1 MAIGT
6 FKSSTHN
13 MSLIQEQLLH
23 EVIILLS
30 LWFVDCVI
38 CSQSVVIKCTTAFIF
53 PTEDS
58 KVCRICSGHLYL
70 PSLIPE
76 LTPRYFCDFLAAL
89 NNALR
94 YHTIVTSRRIA
105 CVIGFIWTLS
115 LLVAVF
121 PFLGWREV
129 RPRVVGGYCQYHLNL
144 APSYILF
151 LHVTVC
157 LTPLTTTCLAYCK
170 IFQVARLQARK
181 IASMTVRLSFVV

>member
-1 MAIGT
+1 MWGQDRWILAIGT
-6 FKSSTHN
+6 RPISGRLIEWLSGYFSCGSRRVVPSGQDNSTLPAQAVFTSPPFRIPGLTRRHFRGF
-13 MSLIQEQLLH
+13 L
-23 EVIILLS
+23 
-30 LWFVDCVI
+30 
-38 CSQSVVIKCTTAFIF
+38 TAI
-53 PTEDS
+53 
-58 KVCRICSGHLYL
+58 
-70 PSLIPE
+70 
-76 LTPRYFCDFLAAL
+76 

-129 RPRVVGGYCQYHLNL
+129 RPRVSGGYCQYHLNL

-170 IFQVARLQARK
+170 VFQVARLQAQK
-181 IASMTVRLSFVV
+181 IASMTVRLSFVG

>member
-1 MAIGT
+1 MFAKYCGKMYSRLHFSYGGFT
-6 FKSSTHN
+6 
-13 MSLIQEQLLH
+13 SLRCLL
-23 EVIILLS
+23 
-30 LWFVDCVI
+30 
-38 CSQSVVIKCTTAFIF
+38 
-53 PTEDS
+53 
-58 KVCRICSGHLYL
+58 R
-70 PSLIPE
+70 PSLPHFRHFI
-76 LTPRYFCDFLAAL
+76 AAI

-129 RPRVVGGYCQYHLNL
+129 RPRVAGGFCQYHLNL

-170 IFQVARLQARK
+170 IFQVARQQAQK
-181 IASMTVRLSFVV
+181 IASMTVRVL

>member
-1 MAIGT
+1 MTSYLSPKFKYMIIHIFICKVLKCSHLFPDRR
-6 FKSSTHN
+6 FKSTP
-13 MSLIQEQLLH
+13 
-23 EVIILLS
+23 
-30 LWFVDCVI
+30 VDG
-38 CSQSVVIKCTTAFIF
+38 
-53 PTEDS
+53 
-58 KVCRICSGHLYL
+58 ICSGRFYFPPFL
-70 PSLIPE
+70 E
-76 LTPRYFCDFLAAL
+76 LTPRHFLDSFAAI

-94 YHTIVTSRRIA
+94 YHTFVTSRRIA

-121 PFLGWREV
+121 PFLGWREI

-157 LTPLTTTCLAYCK
+157 LIPLTTTCLAYCK

-181 IASMTVRLSFVV
+181 IASMTVRLTDVV

>member
-1 MAIGT
+1 MV
-6 FKSSTHN
+6 KYVQPP
-13 MSLIQEQLLH
+13 SLIFLR
-23 EVIILLS
+23 
-30 LWFVDCVI
+30 
-38 CSQSVVIKCTTAFIF
+38 
-53 PTEDS
+53 
-58 KVCRICSGHLYL
+58 RIQKSAVSAQAVFTS
-70 PSLIPE
+70 PPFRIPE
-76 LTPRYFCDFLAAL
+76 LTPRHFCDFLTAI

-105 CVIGFIWTLS
+105 CVIGFIWTSS

-170 IFQVARLQARK
+170 IFQVARLQAQK